1 MGGRWH
7 ERTLG
12 CRREV
17 VRSLPDYSLQGVCAK
32 SFRSSRGGRAVGSL
46 PRRRSGRP
54 GDHDTTTGSGR
65 VQLVHEPLSQ
75 SEPPLSTPEAEPA
88 SAKTKWSPT
97 AHWVVDNGAP
107 LVPFMKWA
115 GGKRWFV
122 YAHSDLLPGDFNT
135 YVEPFL
141 GGGSVFFHL
150 RPKRAILGDAN
161 PDLIC
166 AYQGVQAYP
175 HEVEE
180 QLRCHHDRHSEEY
193 YYQIRESE
201 PDSLP
206 GRAARVIYLNRTCFN
221 GIYRV
226 NRKGK
231 FNVPIGSRN
240 QVVFETDNFPAV
252 SKLLKSARIYLSD
265 FERTIDRARAGDL
278 IFADPPYTVRHNNNG
293 FVKYNETL
301 FSWADQ
307 IRLAEALRRAR
318 DRGAKVVVTNAA
330 HDTVKELYE
339 PHGFRTKI
347 VSRFSAI
354 AADSRKRKTFDELV
368 VLS

>member
-1 MGGRWH
+1 M
-7 ERTLG
+7 
-12 CRREV
+12 
-17 VRSLPDYSLQGVCAK
+17 
-32 SFRSSRGGRAVGSL
+32 
-46 PRRRSGRP
+46 
-54 GDHDTTTGSGR
+54 
-65 VQLVHEPLSQ
+65 HEPPTQ
-75 SEPPLSTPEAEPA
+75 SKLAPPTPEGEAAPA
-88 SAKTKWSPT
+88 TTKWSPT
-97 AHWVVDNGAP
+97 PHRVVDAGTP

-122 YAHSDLLPGDFNT
+122 YAHGDLLPSNFNT

-141 GGGSVFFHL
+141 GGGSVLFYL
-150 RPKRAILGDAN
+150 KPKKAVLGDAN

-166 AYQGVQAYP
+166 AYQGVQKYP

-180 QLRCHHDRHSEEY
+180 QLRYHHARHSSEY
-193 YYQIRESE
+193 YYQVRESQ

-206 GRAARVIYLNRTCFN
+206 ERAARVIYLNRTCFN

-226 NRKGK
+226 NRQGK
-231 FNVPIGSRN
+231 FNVPIGSRT
-240 QVVFETDNFPAV
+240 QVVFETDNFSAV
-252 SKLLKSARIYLSD
+252 SKLLKPARIYLSD
-265 FERTIDRARAGDL
+265 FERTIDRAKDGDL
-278 IFADPPYTVRHNNNG
+278 VFADPPYTVRHNNNG

-307 IRLAEALRRAR
+307 IRLAEALKRAR

-330 HDTVKELYE
+330 HDTVKDLYE
-339 PHGFRTKI
+339 PHGFKTKI

-354 AADSRKRKTFDELV
+354 AADSTKRKTFDELV